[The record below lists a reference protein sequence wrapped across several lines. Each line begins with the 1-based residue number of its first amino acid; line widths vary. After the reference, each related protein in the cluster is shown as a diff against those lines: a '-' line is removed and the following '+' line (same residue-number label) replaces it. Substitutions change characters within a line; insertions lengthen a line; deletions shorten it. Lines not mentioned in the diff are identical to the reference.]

1 MEPLYRNILGKAWQI
16 TKKFKYLWLLGLFAA
31 FLGNSA
37 EYQVLIDQVNNVKNQ
52 ASTLSLWQQK
62 LNLLI
67 PQLDFTNGKVL
78 LIVFILLVSLAVT
91 LLVLWLI
98 ISSLGGLIKG
108 AAEADKGQK
117 HKVGELLKTGSRK
130 FWPVLGLNVIAKLI
144 IYGVLVLIIGPL
156 MLATFAVGNYTV
168 NLLIILISFIIFVPL
183 TVIISMIAKFGS
195 IYAVLEGQKFREA
208 FKNGWRMFAA
218 NWLIAVEMAVIIF
231 LINLLAGLIFGVL
244 AIVLLALI
252 SFLSLGM
259 ANASLSVG
267 VFTAGLY
274 VSLLLLLAGSLF
286 IGAVLA
292 TFQTS
297 AWTLLYLKL
306 NSGVKVY
313 SKLVRWIAAIFSKS
327 KPVKLKE

>member
-31 FLGNSA
+31 FLGNST
-37 EYQVLIDQVNNVKNQ
+37 EYQILLDQINNVKNQ
-52 ASTLSLWQQK
+52 ASTISLWQQK

-67 PQLDFTNGKVL
+67 PQLDFTDGKIFF
-78 LIVFILLVSLAVT
+78 IVFILLISLAIT

-98 ISSLGGLIKG
+98 ISCLGGLIKG

-117 HKVGELLKTGSRK
+117 HKAGSLLKTGGQK
-130 FWPVLGLNVIAKLI
+130 FWPILGLNIIAKLI
-144 IYGVLVLIIGPL
+144 IYGVLILILGPL
-156 MLATFAVGNYTV
+156 MLATFAIGNYTV

-183 TVIISMIAKFGS
+183 TIIISMIAKFGS
-195 IYAVLEGQKFREA
+195 IYVVLEGQKFWEA

-218 NWLIAVEMAVIIF
+218 NWMIAVEMAIIIF

-244 AIVLLALI
+244 ALILLALI
-252 SFLSLGM
+252 SFLSLAM
-259 ANASLSVG
+259 ANAALSVG

-274 VSLLLLLAGSLF
+274 INLLLLLAGSLF

-292 TFQTS
+292 TFQIS

-306 NSGVKVY
+306 NSGIKVY

-327 KPVKLKE
+327 KPAKLNE